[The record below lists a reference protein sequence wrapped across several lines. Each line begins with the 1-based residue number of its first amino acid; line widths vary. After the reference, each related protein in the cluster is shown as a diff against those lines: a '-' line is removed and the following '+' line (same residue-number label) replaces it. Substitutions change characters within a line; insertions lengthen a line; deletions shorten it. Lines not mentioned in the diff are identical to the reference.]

1 MLVGSNVQ
9 ARLPYSWP
17 LKEERLDSAAAAE
30 RRYCT
35 LYNSIL
41 SECSSNAALFG
52 LRKRVQ
58 TKFSCSFW
66 PVSILFRRALE
77 LLNTKSRAFDDTS
90 TGKTKSHLDELNL
103 SKDER
108 S

>member
-1 MLVGSNVQ
+1 MYRHAYPTVGLS
-9 ARLPYSWP
+9 
-17 LKEERLDSAAAAE
+17 
-30 RRYCT
+30 RRRDLTQQQQQSVATT

-103 SKDER
+103 SEDER